1 MRARRHPVR
10 DRSLAIAAAAAA
22 TALTLPAA
30 GAAQAEPASHT
41 TAAARHCIADLAG
54 GPVRCFDTFT
64 EAVETASAGRVADA
78 PASAHRAAGDSGFR
92 ASLKGSVIQGTF
104 FTDVNYGGSTLTI
117 YGPEPCVKD
126 GWVNWQYDLPDGW
139 KDAISSV
146 QPWADCWI
154 WLYPEPNLGGDRD
167 GPFKENTPDI
177 GSFMNDR
184 TESIGFS

>member
-1 MRARRHPVR
+1 VSVRRPAVKR
-10 DRSLAIAAAAAA
+10 LALAVAAA
-22 TALTLPAA
+22 TAALTVPVATAA
-30 GAAQAEPASHT
+30 HAEPSQADSPST
-41 TAAARHCIADLAG
+41 ARHCIADLAG

-64 EAVETASAGRVADA
+64 EAVDVASNGRVDDA
-78 PASAHRAAGDSGFR
+78 PSSARRAAGNGDFR

-104 FTDVNYGGSTLTI
+104 FTDTNYGGSSLTV

-139 KDAISSV
+139 KDVISSV

-177 GSFMNDR
+177 GAFMNDR